1 MNENILIVDD
11 EKDIRE
17 SLSSVLQ
24 TEGYICTEAEDGE
37 KAIEKLETSNYD
49 IVISDI
55 VMPKLDGMKFLEKS
69 LQISP
74 DTVIVLMTAYAS
86 IETAVSALR
95 KGAADYLLKPI
106 EFDEVIMRVKQLL
119 KQKQLILENKLL
131 KQQIEKRF
139 DFNNIIGQSQ
149 SMQDIYAMI
158 KQISTAPTN
167 VLITG
172 ASGTGKELIA
182 RAIHKNSNRFEQ
194 PFIPVNCGAIPENLY
209 ESELFG
215 YKKGSFT
222 GANTDRD
229 GLFKAANTGTIFL
242 DEVGELPE
250 SVQVKLLRVLQEKE
264 IRPVGSNTIIK
275 IDVRILAAT
284 NKDLYN
290 EVQGKKFRE
299 DLYYR
304 LNVIELKL
312 PTLTERKEDIPL
324 LVSHFIQRFNE
335 ELNKKIKGVDNEVMR
350 TFLQYE
356 WKGNLRELENMIE
369 RAVLLCETEYITIKA
384 LPPYMQGNNKKSD
397 NFNNLPDNLTEALE
411 VVEKQHITKILK
423 EFDWNRVETSQKLG
437 IDTSTLYRKMIKLSI
452 KPD

>member
-1 MNENILIVDD
+1 M
-11 EKDIRE
+11 
-17 SLSSVLQ
+17 
-24 TEGYICTEAEDGE
+24 
-37 KAIEKLETSNYD
+37 
-49 IVISDI
+49 
-55 VMPKLDGMKFLEKS
+55 
-69 LQISP
+69 
-74 DTVIVLMTAYAS
+74 
-86 IETAVSALR
+86 
-95 KGAADYLLKPI
+95 
-106 EFDEVIMRVKQLL
+106 
-119 KQKQLILENKLL
+119 
-131 KQQIEKRF
+131 
-139 DFNNIIGQSQ
+139 
-149 SMQDIYAMI
+149 
-158 KQISTAPTN
+158 
-167 VLITG
+167 
-172 ASGTGKELIA
+172 
-182 RAIHKNSNRFEQ
+182 
-194 PFIPVNCGAIPENLY
+194 
-209 ESELFG
+209 
-215 YKKGSFT
+215 
-222 GANTDRD
+222 
-229 GLFKAANTGTIFL
+229 
-242 DEVGELPE
+242 
-250 SVQVKLLRVLQEKE
+250 QEKE

-397 NFNNLPDNLTEALE
+397 NLNNLPDNLTEALE